1 MRLNGYT
8 KFCAHRVKI
17 SLVVSLL
24 LLTSCAT
31 PVNERK
37 NTQEQTLKSLGSNIV
52 DMVNTQDKEFTQ
64 DTTKISATKQANLY
78 LTTQSSRLANVSTAT
93 INKYHQALALISKK
107 EYQQAEQ
114 LLDQIMHLEP
124 RLSGVYVNKA
134 VIAYQQQDLSKA
146 EYWLDKAVMVNSL
159 NPYAHN
165 FKGLLLRK
173 KGAFEQAKQS
183 YLKALASWPDYAD
196 AHVNLAILL
205 ELYRGQL
212 LQAKQHYQAYL
223 VLNPEDKKV
232 KAYLA
237 GLAIKIKRAGI
248 ELPKQTA
255 TNNIIVKEKSE
266 VEHAVN

>member
-1 MRLNGYT
+1 M
-8 KFCAHRVKI
+8 VKT
-17 SLVVSLL
+17 SLMVSLL
-24 LLTSCAT
+24 LLTSCTT
-31 PVNERK
+31 PLNERK

-52 DMVNTQDKEFTQ
+52 DMVNMQDKQFTQ
-64 DTTKISATKQANLY
+64 DTTKISATQHANLY
-78 LTTQSSRLANVSTAT
+78 LMAQKSRLANVSAT
-93 INKYHQALALISKK
+93 TLNKYQQALAFITKK
-107 EYQQAEQ
+107 EYQQADQ

-124 RLSGVYVNKA
+124 TLSGVYVNKA
-134 VIAYQQQDLSKA
+134 VIAYQQKDLSKA
-146 EYWLDKAVMVNSL
+146 EYWLDKAITVNHL

-165 FKGLLLRK
+165 FKGQLLRK

-223 VLNPEDKKV
+223 ALNPEDKKV

-248 ELPKQTA
+248 ELPKQA
-255 TNNIIVKEKSE
+255 PTNQVIIKEKNE